1 LYWGYITIY
10 CIIKKKD
17 ESEKNMQSK
26 YKILF
31 DDTIEYNAHILYRI
45 EALKD
50 FSNVKKGDLGGYIES
65 YANLDQEGN
74 CWVYDNSFVLGDAQL
89 TENSVL
95 KENVV
100 VSGKS
105 SISGDSEIIGN
116 VIIDNSII
124 TGKNV
129 ILNRGFLSDISI
141 LKTAISNNVTIILNG
156 CDTKFFISLST
167 LRNGVNIISNESITI
182 QTVTLDGN
190 IHIRERAYISS
201 EKDIYFI
208 QMNGK
213 NKHITFFKDYFK
225 QVSVFIGGV
234 GLFDLCDIE
243 KTYEN
248 IVTYSNDPMN
258 SDFRTIDTFLDIVC
272 RHMSIELYEGKDDN
286 NLTFRKIREYVV
298 A

>member
-1 LYWGYITIY
+1 M
-10 CIIKKKD
+10 
-17 ESEKNMQSK
+17 ESK

-31 DDTIEYNAHILYRI
+31 DDNIEYNNHILYRI

-50 FSNVKKGDLGGYIES
+50 FSNVKKGDLGGYIED
-65 YANLDQEGN
+65 YANLSQDGN
-74 CWVYDNSFVLGDAQL
+74 CWVYDNSFVLNESHIS
-89 TENSVL
+89 ENAML

-116 VIIDNSII
+116 IRIDNSII

-129 ILNRGFLSDISI
+129 ILNKGFLSDISI
-141 LKTAISNNVTIILNG
+141 FKTAISNNVTIILNG
-156 CDTKFFISLST
+156 FDTNFFIALAT
-167 LRNGVNIISNESITI
+167 LRNGVNIISDKPVDIE
-182 QTVTLDGN
+182 TVTLDGN
-190 IHIRERAYISS
+190 IHLRGRVNILS

-208 QMNGK
+208 QMNGR

-225 QVSVFIGGV
+225 NVSVFIGGV

-248 IVTYSNDPMN
+248 IVSYSEDPMN
-258 SDFRTIDTFLDIVC
+258 LDIKTIDTFLDNVC
-272 RHMSIELYEGKDDN
+272 RHMCIELYEGKDGN
-286 NLTFRKIREYVV
+286 NLTFRKIREYIT
-298 A
+298 